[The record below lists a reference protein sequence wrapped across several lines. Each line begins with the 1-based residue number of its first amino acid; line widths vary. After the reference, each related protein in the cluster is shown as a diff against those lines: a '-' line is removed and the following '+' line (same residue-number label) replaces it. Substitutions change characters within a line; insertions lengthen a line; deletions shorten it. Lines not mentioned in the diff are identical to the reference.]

1 DSLQTGDTIVA
12 DCYHCTFWLLV
23 ECERRGIKIVMKNH
37 HKRDD
42 FPADARV
49 IRKGQ
54 RKVAWSRPERPHW
67 MTKEEYTSVPEQ
79 VTIYLLD
86 IKIDQP
92 GFRTT
97 GYTIA
102 TTFDLKD
109 ASIAETIG
117 SIYRCRWF
125 VELDIRVI
133 KCTLGMEHL
142 RAKSPEMIKATL
154 WAGMLAYNLIRVK
167 MIQSGIASNRDIRSM
182 SFASCLTQVSTTW
195 LAAGVHG
202 PTQAMVQLGQRFAEL
217 EPVGQRPDRSEP
229 RANKKRPKVLA
240 LLRIPRQQ
248 YTGPAKDEHQ
258 KKVAA

>member
-1 DSLQTGDTIVA
+1 
-12 DCYHCTFWLLV
+12 
-23 ECERRGIKIVMKNH
+23 RGS
-37 HKRDD
+37 
-42 FPADARV
+42 
-49 IRKGQ
+49 
-54 RKVAWSRPERPHW
+54 W
-67 MTKEEYTSVPEQ
+67 
-79 VTIYLLD
+79 
-86 IKIDQP
+86 
-92 GFRTT
+92 
-97 GYTIA
+97 
-102 TTFDLKD
+102 
-109 ASIAETIG
+109 
-117 SIYRCRWF
+117 
-125 VELDIRVI
+125 
-133 KCTLGMEHL
+133 
-142 RAKSPEMIKATL
+142 PEMIKATL